1 MSIMKTEEKKAI
13 IVFFA
18 LMISLTGTLLIT
30 LLIFRGCESNKL
42 KPVHFKENYTPTKF
56 NKL

>member
-42 KPVHFKENYTPTKF
+42 KPVYFKENYTPTKF

>member
-1 MSIMKTEEKKAI
+1 MSIMNTEEKKAI
-13 IVFFA
+13 IMFFA

-42 KPVHFKENYTPTKF
+42 KPVHFKENYTPTNF

>member
-13 IVFFA
+13 VVFFA

-42 KPVHFKENYTPTKF
+42 KPVHFKENYTPTKL

>member
-1 MSIMKTEEKKAI
+1 MNTEEKKAI

-42 KPVHFKENYTPTKF
+42 KPVHFKENYTPTKL

>member
-1 MSIMKTEEKKAI
+1 MKTEEKKAI

-42 KPVHFKENYTPTKF
+42 KPVHFKENYTPTNF

>member
-30 LLIFRGCESNKL
+30 LLIFKGCESNKL
-42 KPVHFKENYTPTKF
+42 KPVHFKENYTPTNF